1 MRTVWGCGG
10 GGRRPS
16 GAGFERTRRERF
28 QRLVF
33 PVREE
38 KLDWGQCRMKTRI
51 FAYLFD
57 RSVSVFNE
65 RNNSTYRLMTTQ
77 AGDGRVAGA
86 GERGRGLPRV
96 WRGPLP
102 GAPSSVE
109 HRSEGAGRA
118 DAPCRSRSARC
129 VPCSGKRSDSQPGAR
144 VTGGAGEWRRR
155 AQGEVPFRS
164 VGQGVERRLGRGT
177 TGDAPGAN

>member
-1 MRTVWGCGG
+1 MTWVRTVWGCGG

-16 GAGFERTRRERF
+16 GVGFERTRRERF

-57 RSVSVFNE
+57 RLVSVFNE

-96 WRGPLP
+96 WRGLLEGPFA
-102 GAPSSVE
+102 GSSVI
-109 HRSEGAGRA
+109 
-118 DAPCRSRSARC
+118 C
-129 VPCSGKRSDSQPGAR
+129 
-144 VTGGAGEWRRR
+144 R
-155 AQGEVPFRS
+155 AQ
-164 VGQGVERRLGRGT
+164 ERRCRPGRCAVQVPVGSLCSVLGEAR
-177 TGDAPGAN
+177 